1 LFFLFFSL
9 SKASHIVGGDITV
22 KWIGPSQNNFQVQ
35 VRIFRSCQPSTA
47 TMPTSINVLLH
58 DLVTYATTTTY
69 TITNPVINA
78 NLPFGD
84 PCFTPQGLCVDE
96 GIFTQNVTIPNNP
109 NGYFLSYQICCRNTG
124 ITNLSNPSSDGMT
137 FYCEIPDPGNAATLN
152 NSSPDMGD
160 YPLDAYLCVNSPK
173 MFQFN
178 VTDIDGDSLVYSLV
192 TPLDDGTMNAAPTFP
207 YNNVAYAGGYS
218 LANMVGGVPP
228 MTINQNTGVITAS
241 PALIGTWV
249 FGVLVEE
256 FRNGVKIGET
266 RRDAQYES
274 QACTSGNPPSFLNTV
289 PSMGQ
294 TIEIPYNREY
304 CLDLIFNDIN
314 VGDTLYIEMISN
326 VFDSG
331 AFVPVMV
338 PDMSGNYHYYY
349 NWNGSAWNDSVV
361 IPPNQFD
368 TAVGA
373 DWNITTVANRFCWTP
388 TCTQID

>member
-1 LFFLFFSL
+1 MASESGSRQPAPVRDHRLSAPDSRLPKDYHDRLPATYPYRPAFARSL
-9 SKASHIVGGDITV
+9 RRATRRISVAGHCPQTPALGGAGRAHD
-22 KWIGPSQNNFQVQ
+22 PD
-35 VRIFRSCQPSTA
+35 VRGSFDRA
-47 TMPTSINVLLH
+47 
-58 DLVTYATTTTY
+58 
-69 TITNPVINA
+69 
-78 NLPFGD
+78 
-84 PCFTPQGLCVDE
+84 
-96 GIFTQNVTIPNNP
+96 
-109 NGYFLSYQICCRNTG
+109 
-124 ITNLSNPSSDGMT
+124 
-137 FYCEIPDPGNAATLN
+137 IPDPGNAATLN

-304 CLDLIFNDIN
+304 CLDLIFNEDRK
-314 VGDTLYIEMISN
+314 
-326 VFDSG
+326 
-331 AFVPVMV
+331 
-338 PDMSGNYHYYY
+338 
-349 NWNGSAWNDSVV
+349 SVV
-361 IPPNQFD
+361 
-368 TAVGA
+368 
-373 DWNITTVANRFCWTP
+373 
-388 TCTQID
+388 